1 MDASFAA
8 MVRKQL
14 GDPDDLTPEQ
24 HKAIEARRKA
34 AADMVHKLLNWE
46 SMEAMYLK
54 VYRETFTQ
62 AEIDGMLEFYAT
74 PAGQAVIV
82 KLPLV
87 VRNTLSEMQQRI
99 QQMMPKLQQ
108 MARETAEQIKAQ
120 GSAKGG

>member
-14 GDPDDLTPEQ
+14 GDRDDLTPEQ

-54 VYRETFTQ
+54 VYRKPSRKQRSTECWSS
-62 AEIDGMLEFYAT
+62 T
-74 PAGQAVIV
+74 P
-82 KLPLV
+82 LPPG
-87 VRNTLSEMQQRI
+87 RRS
-99 QQMMPKLQQ
+99 
-108 MARETAEQIKAQ
+108 
-120 GSAKGG
+120 S